1 MIINVQ
7 MTNEVPMSRPFFSQV
22 RLGGG
27 IPVASQAKVTG
38 LLMVSTTLSSAGPSI
53 LGGTEKKKFFVT
65 IVSQASFI
73 NTISLIFFHS

>member
-1 MIINVQ
+1 MN
-7 MTNEVPMSRPFFSQV
+7 NEGAPMSRPFFSQA

-53 LGGTEKKKFFVT
+53 LGGTDERKK
-65 IVSQASFI
+65 Q
-73 NTISLIFFHS
+73 IFL